1 MKSPFITTH
10 FVLGI
15 SLEIGSV
22 ILCYFVSR
30 QFYYGGGAPFVQ
42 LFFAITYFIGS
53 YLIFKT
59 EISYTLKFV
68 FVFWWVAVGIGWA
81 GIMLVRYGIESSLT
95 KNETYLLPDGYHGKV
110 TIQYNQPSGNEP
122 IIEGDRVVFNVQAN
136 GEVRTTFKRKLN
148 KIYPNNSRSLYFYVT
163 ASGQR
168 IPIKMA
174 EDPLLKESEVA
185 IFSGGYSHGETGSEI
200 TESDFLIFT
209 KQEADAYY
217 HKR

>member
-1 MKSPFITTH
+1 
-10 FVLGI
+10 
-15 SLEIGSV
+15 
-22 ILCYFVSR
+22 
-30 QFYYGGGAPFVQ
+30 
-42 LFFAITYFIGS
+42 
-53 YLIFKT
+53 
-59 EISYTLKFV
+59 
-68 FVFWWVAVGIGWA
+68 
-81 GIMLVRYGIESSLT
+81 
-95 KNETYLLPDGYHGKV
+95 
-110 TIQYNQPSGNEP
+110 
-122 IIEGDRVVFNVQAN
+122 VQAN